1 MRLKKESIFF
11 CSRLNLQFDTLI
23 LIMNIGEGL
32 LIAVPHTDLAKELL
46 VTKHFASQL
55 LCTAAP
61 GPPKNVLPESLTNR
75 SSKES
80 GTKSKFQ
87 LEPA

>member
-1 MRLKKESIFF
+1 
-11 CSRLNLQFDTLI
+11 
-23 LIMNIGEGL
+23 MNIGEGL

-61 GPPKNVLPESLTNR
+61 GPPKKVLPESLTNR